1 MNSNKESSSKSVN
14 SFMNSDSGVTAADK
28 NNCSA
33 KSVNLMN
40 SSSSDSIVSS
50 SMALTSTNNKLDLN
64 NDNASKCNQ
73 QNNNK
78 SLTNNLVDSKTNATL
93 PTSSSTGGISS
104 DLQAINNNSESISV
118 NNNAKSNSR
127 KSVELNSIKVEIK
140 QESDADK
147 AKNNAGTINSNVTS
161 SLGGGVLPPH
171 AAAAK
176 HPVSTM
182 LIFIIINLY

>member
-1 MNSNKESSSKSVN
+1 
-14 SFMNSDSGVTAADK
+14 MNSDSGVTAAEK

-64 NDNASKCNQ
+64 NENASKCNQ
-73 QNNNK
+73 QNNK

-93 PTSSSTGGISS
+93 LTSSSTSGISS
-104 DLQAINNNSESISV
+104 DSQAISNSSESISV

-127 KSVELNSIKVEIK
+127 KSVELNNIKVEIK

-161 SLGGGVLPPH
+161 SLGSGVLPPH

-176 HPVSTM
+176 HPVSTI
-182 LIFIIINLY
+182 LIFINYINVVKEGRGGEGR

>member
-14 SFMNSDSGVTAADK
+14 NYMNSDSGVTAADK

-50 SMALTSTNNKLDLN
+50 SMAYTITKLDSN
-64 NDNASKCNQ
+64 NENASKCNQ
-73 QNNNK
+73 QNSNK
-78 SLTNNLVDSKTNATL
+78 SVINNLVDSKIHALNST
-93 PTSSSTGGISS
+93 TSGISS
-104 DLQAINNNSESISV
+104 DSQAISNSSESISV

-161 SLGGGVLPPH
+161 SLGSGVLPPH

-182 LIFIIINLY
+182 LIFYYKLY